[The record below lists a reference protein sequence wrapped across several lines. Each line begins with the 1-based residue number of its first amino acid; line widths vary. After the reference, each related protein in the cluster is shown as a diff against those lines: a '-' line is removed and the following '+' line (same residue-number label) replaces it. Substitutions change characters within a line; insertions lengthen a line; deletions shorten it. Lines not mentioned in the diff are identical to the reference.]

1 MRGED
6 LPPFLFFKIAMETP
20 PHAWGRRLAFP
31 AALHRPGNTP
41 TCVGKTPAPAR
52 GHAGSW
58 KHPHMRGEDNR
69 GKRVVGFGSETP
81 PHAWGRLNHAHTELS
96 HGGNTPTCV
105 GKTLNFW
112 VGFQPTRKHPHMRG
126 EDFTAARQRIED
138 LETPPHAWGRREQGT
153 RGRKVH
159 RNTPTCV
166 GKTRGSYHFFC
177 SSRKHPHMRGED
189 RLQDKIVEQS
199 TETPPHAWG
208 RPETLN
214 AAGIKGRNTPTC
226 VGKTL
231 RKLHTTGV
239 LKKHP
244 HMRGEDLH
252 LPYGAARLP
261 ETPPHAW
268 GRRCLLTSLLRRDGN
283 TPTCVGKTSLPGL
296 KTGAIRK
303 HPHMRG
309 EDPERSLNFFL
320 HTWY

>member
-105 GKTLNFW
+105 GKTLPLRVSASKIW
-112 VGFQPTRKHPHMRG
+112 KHPHMRG
-126 EDFTAARQRIED
+126 EDESKGQEAE
-138 LETPPHAWGRREQGT
+138 
-153 RGRKVH
+153 K
-159 RNTPTCV
+159 
-166 GKTRGSYHFFC
+166 Y
-177 SSRKHPHMRGED
+177 
-189 RLQDKIVEQS
+189 

-208 RPETLN
+208 RPGEVT
-214 AAGIKGRNTPTC
+214 IFF
-226 VGKTL
+226 
-231 RKLHTTGV
+231 V
-239 LKKHP
+239 L
-244 HMRGEDLH
+244 L
-252 LPYGAARLP
+252 
-261 ETPPHAW
+261 
-268 GRRCLLTSLLRRDGN
+268 GN
-283 TPTCVGKTSLPGL
+283 TPTCVGKTGCRTRSSSSP
-296 KTGAIRK
+296 RK

-309 EDPERSLNFFL
+309 EDGK
-320 HTWY
+320 